1 MNALPPGLRGYLLA
15 PSLQPLWPA
24 LRDRL
29 QHSGH
34 AVHGSI
40 PVQLDDDGA
49 DRLSGLLGRAVG
61 TGAARVSLAELDA
74 ALRSSAAQR
83 GLVAM
88 VAELTGAPLRNLPAE
103 RDAARTG
110 RQQLWARLDQLLVQ
124 HDLATRDWAP
134 RWADWLRRGGVL
146 TRLPAAAATAS
157 LTTTVQVLARIL
169 DDAQPPIGLAEL
181 ASEITGDAHGLDD
194 GAPAAALVLRA
205 VAVAL
210 DAAPATSA
218 AERRLLWQRVGVSTD
233 EISGTVITW
242 GLRPPGADRWSAMMR
257 ERADLGLVT
266 HLTVHELQRA
276 GDLTRAGEII
286 HACENP
292 QVLQRL
298 AAAGVERPVA
308 CLSGNPAAAGMALL
322 ERAVV
327 RYHGDFDWPGIAIA
341 RRVFDRGAR
350 PWRFGR
356 DDYVEAIDRLPAD
369 RRLGLSG
376 RAEATPWDEGLGAAM
391 TAADVAVHEEAIVSL
406 LLADLGPED
415 RCSGYGP
422 CPGRTVPLS

>member
-1 MNALPPGLRGYLLA
+1 MSPIPPALRDYLLA
-15 PSLQPLWPA
+15 PSLRPVWSA
-24 LRDRL
+24 LGRRL
-29 QHSGH
+29 AHSGH
-34 AVHGSI
+34 AVRGSVV
-40 PVQLDDDGA
+40 VQLDDDGT

-74 ALRSSAAQR
+74 SLRSSAAAR
-83 GLVAM
+83 GLVA
-88 VAELTGAPLRNLPAE
+88 VVSELTGAPVPNLRAE
-103 RDAARTG
+103 RDATRAG
-110 RQQLWARLDQLLVQ
+110 RQQLWAQLEELLVK
-124 HDLATRDWAP
+124 HDLTAQDWVP
-134 RWADWLRRGGVL
+134 PWAEWLRRSGL
-146 TRLPAAAATAS
+146 ATRLPAARAAAT

-169 DDAQPPIGLAEL
+169 DDAHAPIGLAEL

-194 GAPAAALVLRA
+194 GAPAAALALRA
-205 VAVAL
+205 LALAL
-210 DAAPATSA
+210 DAPAATSA

-242 GLRPPGADRWSAMMR
+242 ALRPPGADRWSAMLR
-257 ERADLGLVT
+257 ERADLGLIT

-298 AAAGVERPVA
+298 ATAGVQRPVA

-322 ERAVV
+322 ERTVV

-341 RRVFDRGAR
+341 RRIFDRGAQ
-350 PWRFGR
+350 PWRLWR
-356 DDYVEAIDRLPAD
+356 DDYLQAVDHLPAVS
-369 RRLGLSG
+369 RLGLSG

-391 TAADVAVHEEAIVSL
+391 AAADVAVHEEAIVGL
-406 LLADLGPED
+406 LLADL
-415 RCSGYGP
+415 R
-422 CPGRTVPLS
+422 